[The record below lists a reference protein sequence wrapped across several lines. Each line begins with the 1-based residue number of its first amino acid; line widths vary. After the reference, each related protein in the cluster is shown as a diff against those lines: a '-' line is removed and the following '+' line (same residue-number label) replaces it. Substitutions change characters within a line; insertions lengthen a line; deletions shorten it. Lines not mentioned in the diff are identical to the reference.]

1 MMEFLKGKDFL
12 SLKDFSQ
19 EEILS
24 LLTLAEDLRRETYQL
39 LKGKIL
45 GMIFS
50 KASTRTRISFEVGIL
65 QLGGQAIFL
74 SQRDIQLGR
83 GETIADTARV
93 LSRYLDGIMIRTF
106 AQSEVEE
113 LALYANVPVINGLTD
128 SDHPCQALADLLTI
142 KDNFGS
148 FKGKLCY
155 IGDGN
160 NMATALIWA
169 AAKTG
174 LEIALATPKGYEP
187 KAEVIQKAK
196 ASGAKISLTDD
207 PKEAAKGA
215 LAVYTDV
222 WASMGQED
230 EAKLRQKAFQGYQVD
245 QRLMAL
251 ADKKAIFLHC
261 LPAHRGEEVTNE
273 VIEGPKSRVFDQAE
287 NRLHAQKAVLAA
299 LL

>member
-1 MMEFLKGKDFL
+1 M
-12 SLKDFSQ
+12 
-19 EEILS
+19 
-24 LLTLAEDLRRETYQL
+24 AEDLRRETYPL

-50 KASTRTRISFEVGIL
+50 KASTRTRISFEVGML

-196 ASGAKISLTDD
+196 ASGAKITLTDD

>member
-1 MMEFLKGKDFL
+1 MESLKGRDFL
-12 SLKDFSQ
+12 SIKDFNQ
-19 EEILS
+19 EEIAS
-24 LLTLAEDLRRETYQL
+24 LLTLAEDLRRETSPL
-39 LKGKIL
+39 LKDKIL

-50 KASTRTRISFEVGIL
+50 KASTRTRISFEVGML

-113 LALYANVPVINGLTD
+113 LALFASIPVINGLTD

-148 FKGKLCY
+148 FNGKLCY

-160 NMATALIWA
+160 NMATALVWA
-169 AAKTG
+169 AVKTG
-174 LEIALATPKGYEP
+174 LEIALATPRGYEP
-187 KAEVIQKAK
+187 KAEVIQQAN
-196 ASGAKISLTDD
+196 ASGAKITLTDD
-207 PKEAAKGA
+207 PKEAIKGA

-222 WASMGQED
+222 WASMGQEE
-230 EAKLRQKAFQGYQVD
+230 EAKLRQKDFQGYQVD
-245 QRLMAL
+245 NDLMAL

-261 LPAHRGEEVTNE
+261 LPAHRGEEVTSE
-273 VIEGPKSRVFDQAE
+273 VIEGPQSRVFDQAE
-287 NRLHAQKAVLAA
+287 NRLHVQKAVLAA

>member
-1 MMEFLKGKDFL
+1 MMESLKGKDFL

-24 LLTLAEDLRRETYQL
+24 LLTLAEDLRRETYPL

-50 KASTRTRISFEVGIL
+50 KASTRTRISFEVGML

-196 ASGAKISLTDD
+196 ASGAKITLTDD